1 MIKDIIVNLTPD
13 LPNDPA
19 ARYAISMAET
29 FDAHIGGVVFAY
41 DPPWPPSVLEGA
53 AIDVFR
59 TAKENLRVKA
69 RATLTHFE
77 ETVKRSQVQ
86 SDSHF
91 VELSSA
97 GSTQAFASMARAY
110 DISVLRQPDPDRD
123 DEAQDMIEAALFGSG
138 RPALVVPYIQRE
150 GFSVDRVICCW
161 DGSRAAARAINDSLP
176 LLHKAK
182 SVKVLTIVTGKFDDN
197 DVTGADI
204 AAHLARH
211 KLRVDLDRVPAPDI
225 DVPSAILSYAADA
238 NATLLVMGG
247 FGHSRLRDFVLG
259 GATRGLLGSMTVP
272 TLMSH

>member
-1 MIKDIIVNLTPD
+1 MIKDIIVNLTPG
-13 LPNDPA
+13 LQNDPA
-19 ARYAISMAET
+19 CRYAISMAET
-29 FDAHIGGVVFAY
+29 FDAHVGGVVFAY
-41 DPPWPPSVLEGA
+41 DPPWPPSVMEGA

-59 TAKENLRVKA
+59 VAKENLRTNA
-69 RATLTHFE
+69 RATLKRFE
-77 ETVKRSQVQ
+77 EVAQRSQVQ

-91 VELSSA
+91 VELSLA
-97 GSTQAFASMARAY
+97 GSTDAFASMARAY

-138 RPALVVPYIQRE
+138 RPALIVPYIQRE
-150 GFSVDRVICCW
+150 GFSADRVVCCW

-182 SVKVLTIVTGKFDDN
+182 SVTILTVVTGKFDNN

-211 KLRVDLDRVPAPDI
+211 KLKVELDRVPAPDI
-225 DVPSAILSYAADA
+225 DVPSAILSFVADA
-238 NATLLVMGG
+238 NANLLVMGG
-247 FGHSRLRDFVLG
+247 FAHSRLRDFVLG
-259 GATRGLLGSMTVP
+259 GATRGVLGAMTVP